1 LNLTEHLLLTEVHP
15 PFVIDSMKSRE
26 QTASRIREFRI
37 VGQPD
42 TRVDSL
48 SGGNQ
53 QRALLSFLPEH
64 LRLLLMEHP
73 TRGLDIESTHWIWTL
88 LLKRC
93 RQGTAILFT
102 SSDLDEIL
110 ERSDRILVFSG
121 GRVTRLLKTAETSA
135 RQLGEMI
142 GGQGI

>member
-1 LNLTEHLLLTEVHP
+1 
-15 PFVIDSMKSRE
+15 
-26 QTASRIREFRI
+26 
-37 VGQPD
+37 
-42 TRVDSL
+42 
-48 SGGNQ
+48 
-53 QRALLSFLPEH
+53 
-64 LRLLLMEHP
+64 MEHP

-93 RQGTAILFT
+93 QQGAAILFT

-142 GGQGI
+142 GGQGT